1 MVTAEA
7 PPVSGVKPRWG
18 TREAALLGAQAQAR
32 KARERRSLIGSGP
45 EAELRAIRR
54 KAISQMTEL
63 VDRCEKAIRALTPDR
78 AADHRALASTLIAL
92 SERVDAALDA
102 ERRTGQAAESYEQ
115 RLARAYREQGLPVP
129 GRLGRGS
136 RAVDPDPTPSPPS
149 GAEAM
154 G

>member
-1 MVTAEA
+1 MPTMVAETPQA
-7 PPVSGVKPRWG
+7 KPAFGSPESR
-18 TREAALLGAQAQAR
+18 RLGSLANAR
-32 KARERRSLIGSGP
+32 KAEARRSLIGSGP
-45 EAELRAIRR
+45 EAELRAIRS

-92 SERVDAALDA
+92 SERVDAALEA
-102 ERRTGQAAESYEQ
+102 ERRTGQAVESYEQ

-136 RAVDPDPTPSPPS
+136 REPAPDVPPSPPS